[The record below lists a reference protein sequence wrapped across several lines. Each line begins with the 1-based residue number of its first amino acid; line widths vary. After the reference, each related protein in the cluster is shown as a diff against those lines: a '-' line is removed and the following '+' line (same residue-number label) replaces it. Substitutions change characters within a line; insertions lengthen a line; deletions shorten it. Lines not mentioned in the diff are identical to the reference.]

1 MSSKTLTIKMEV
13 PQMFKFKG
21 FSGNSMQR
29 IEEEI
34 NVFLADNPN
43 LIPSNMQMCN
53 DGMTL
58 YIGILFAD
66 APALPKFN
74 YEIPVEAPIPYTP
87 PREVTCDDPWKGEFI
102 PVGDPPTQRPKVV
115 AMKPTSRQPIT
126 RMDSSYTFAS

>member
-1 MSSKTLTIKMEV
+1 
-13 PQMFKFKG
+13 MFKFKG

-29 IEEEI
+29 AEEEI
-34 NVFLADNPN
+34 NAFLADNPN

-66 APALPKFN
+66 TPALPKFN
-74 YEIPVEAPIPYTP
+74 YEVPVEAPIPYAP

-102 PVGDPPTQRPKVV
+102 PVGDPPTRRPKVV
-115 AMKPTSRQPIT
+115 AMKPTPKPII
-126 RMDSSYTFAS
+126 DASEKFGSFAS